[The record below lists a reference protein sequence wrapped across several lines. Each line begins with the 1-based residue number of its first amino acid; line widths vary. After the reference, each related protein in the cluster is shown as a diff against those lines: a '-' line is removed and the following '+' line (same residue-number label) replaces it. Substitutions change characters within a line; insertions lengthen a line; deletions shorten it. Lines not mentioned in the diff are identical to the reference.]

1 MANRDS
7 PFPCLSTFVL
17 LTIDRP
23 RAPVLVASQTALEYG
38 EKEGRCA
45 DAHVHAAA
53 DEWNRLSYDQYTEP
67 SDQGACFAALL
78 PSGCISLRSKLAPLS
93 VWRGFLSLSSAHI
106 EFTVAAPHLLV
117 LRRPQALD
125 APDPRSRAIAR
136 P

>member
-45 DAHVHAAA
+45 MHMYMQLQMNGIGSHMINPPNPQTRVRASPPYYLQVAS
-53 DEWNRLSYDQYTEP
+53 R
-67 SDQGACFAALL
+67 CV
-78 PSGCISLRSKLAPLS
+78 RS
-93 VWRGFLSLSSAHI
+93 
-106 EFTVAAPHLLV
+106 
-117 LRRPQALD
+117 
-125 APDPRSRAIAR
+125 
-136 P
+136 

>member
-67 SDQGACFAALL
+67 SDQGACFAALFITFRL
-78 PSGCISLRSKLAPLS
+78 HLVAFEAERLARFSLTQLTSY
-93 VWRGFLSLSSAHI
+93 
-106 EFTVAAPHLLV
+106 
-117 LRRPQALD
+117 
-125 APDPRSRAIAR
+125 
-136 P
+136 